1 MTFDKPPKVLKS
13 LNNTVPKMTMEAA
26 KKITEVN
33 DAVDWSK
40 TDAVGPVQDQKR
52 CGSCW
57 AFSAVGNMEGQHFL
71 WDPNGK
77 GKFVKLSE

>member
-1 MTFDKPPKVLKS
+1 MYLSPMTFDKPPKVLKP

-40 TDAVGPVQDQKR
+40 TDAVGPV
-52 CGSCW
+52 
-57 AFSAVGNMEGQHFL
+57 
-71 WDPNGK
+71 
-77 GKFVKLSE
+77 